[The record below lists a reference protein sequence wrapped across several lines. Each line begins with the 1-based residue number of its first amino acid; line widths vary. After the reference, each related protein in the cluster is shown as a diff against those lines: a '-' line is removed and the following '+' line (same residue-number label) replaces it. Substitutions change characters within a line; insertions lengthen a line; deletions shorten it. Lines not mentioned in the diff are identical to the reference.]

1 MEMEKIDFRE
11 AISILAKEAGIE
23 MKTDFMKERQEKWGD
38 IYALYRDTAAWYH
51 ASLFQKENE
60 KYLNYLL
67 DRQISLDTI
76 TKFQLGCSTSPRD
89 LWFHLKEKGYEPNF
103 IIDSGIFVSEWRDK
117 FFGRITFPIANSM
130 GHVVAFTWRVLDTSL
145 PKYLNSPAS
154 TIFDKSSILYGM
166 HLAKQKIAKSW
177 EVFIVEWQMDTIT
190 LHQAGIDNA
199 VGISGTA
206 LTKDHIRALKRFS
219 KILYLSLDADDAGVK
234 ATFSSIENL
243 MNEDLEIRI
252 IRIPNGKDPDEY
264 IKSGKNYLDLKD
276 TALSPIAFYLLEW
289 GRQFDISTTIGKKR
303 LIEKCLEFLTPLK
316 SQIEIDMHISE
327 ISEMLH
333 VGRDAIFQEYR
344 KALQSARFRKNNTS
358 DTTSSEE
365 LVTKPEPFTSLEI
378 LAWYIFRY
386 ELFDLFFREFRYTLA
401 DLSWERDFSLLH
413 DVLASR
419 ETELELDTLERI
431 KIITLSLEEIHP
443 DEDHARIE
451 QAITDLIKQLH
462 RILIIHERAQA
473 LSELD
478 IATDA
483 YRQLNITFIQKALS
497 LGLSQ
502 SIFQ

>member
-1 MEMEKIDFRE
+1 MEIEKIDFRE
-11 AISILAKEAGIE
+11 AASILAKEAGIE
-23 MKTDFMKERQEKWGD
+23 MKTDFMRERQEKWGD
-38 IYALYRDTAAWYH
+38 IYALYRDTASWYH
-51 ASLFQKENE
+51 ASLFQEENE

-67 DRQISLDTI
+67 DRQISLETI
-76 TKFQLGCSTSPRD
+76 TKFQLGCSTNPRD
-89 LWFHLKEKGYEPNF
+89 LYFHLKEKGYEPNF
-103 IIDSGIFVSEWRDK
+103 IIDSGIFLSEWRDK

-206 LTKDHIRALKRFS
+206 LTKDHVRALKRFS

-264 IKSGKNYLDLKD
+264 IKSGQNYLDLKD
-276 TALSPIAFYLLEW
+276 TALSPIAFYLIEW
-289 GRQFDISTTIGKKR
+289 KRQFDITTTIGKKK

-327 ISEMLH
+327 MSEMLH

-344 KALQSARFRKNNTS
+344 KALQSARFKKNLSS
-358 DTTSSEE
+358 DATSSEQS
-365 LVTKPEPFTSLEI
+365 VTKPEPFTSLEI
-378 LAWYIFRY
+378 LAGYIFRY

-413 DVLASR
+413 DVLSSR
-419 ETELELDTLERI
+419 ETELELDVLERI

-443 DEDHARIE
+443 DEDRARIE

-462 RILIIHERAQA
+462 RILIIRERTQT
-473 LSELD
+473 LSELNM
-478 IATDA
+478 ATDA
-483 YRQLNITFIQKALS
+483 YRQLNLTFIQKALS

>member
-23 MKTDFMKERQEKWGD
+23 MKTDFMKERQEQWGD

-51 ASLFQKENE
+51 TSLFQKENE

-166 HLAKQKIAKSW
+166 HLAKQKIAKSG